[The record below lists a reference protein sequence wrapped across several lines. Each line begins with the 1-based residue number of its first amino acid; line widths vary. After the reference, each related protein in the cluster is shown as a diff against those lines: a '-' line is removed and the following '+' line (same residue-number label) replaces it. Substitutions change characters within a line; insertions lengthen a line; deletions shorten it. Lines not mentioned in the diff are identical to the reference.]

1 MLIKL
6 IALQPFTPCLPIR
19 GGKLKSSK
27 HFSSSNPQLPFLCSS
42 ISSYL
47 NHNNHNSSSNSINNS
62 EIWRVASPNNFNL
75 YSSSISS
82 LNATPIKSRYSMNC
96 KTDIRAVSEER
107 PPAYHRPQHLQQQ
120 QQPPNNLKKISSNY
134 DNVYNSNPN
143 SPLLLRKNAQ
153 QKFWISKSP
162 SNSPPPPH
170 PGSMAQR
177 TYKQYNTIANKPAEK
192 PTIIYDRRLNKSFET
207 ANGLMCENHNSPS
220 SNQKNNLKALFRRS
234 STPQLNSTDLM
245 MDENPRN
252 SVNSTWC
259 CGNFVLKQWK
269 KMNQYW
275 WHIKLKRNWLWCMR
289 NYRFLK
295 KNIIWFFY
303 RFLANFFLEENENF
317 SGFLGFFWGEQVE
330 FLFYDWEERIFG
342 WRF

>member
-1 MLIKL
+1 MNEKLIKIVIKL

-47 NHNNHNSSSNSINNS
+47 NHNHNNSANSINNS

-82 LNATPIKSRYSMNC
+82 LNATPAKTRSSMNC

-107 PPAYHRPQHLQQQ
+107 PPAYRPQHLH
-120 QQPPNNLKKISSNY
+120 QQPPSNLKKISSNY

-153 QKFWISKSP
+153 QKFWTKSP

-170 PGSMAQR
+170 PVLLAQR
-177 TYKQYNTIANKPAEK
+177 NYKQYNTIANKPAEK

-207 ANGLMCENHNSPS
+207 ANGLMCENHNT
-220 SNQKNNLKALFRRS
+220 SNSKSNLKALFRRS

-245 MDENPRN
+245 AEENPRN

-269 KMNQYW
+269 KMNQY
-275 WHIKLKRNWLWCMR
+275 
-289 NYRFLK
+289 
-295 KNIIWFFY
+295 
-303 RFLANFFLEENENF
+303 
-317 SGFLGFFWGEQVE
+317 
-330 FLFYDWEERIFG
+330 
-342 WRF
+342 